1 MRQNTKP
8 IWEKKYPHVPF
19 DFNDVASY
27 KEGIPPET
35 SKTSSAGNVLVI
47 IQ

>member
-19 DFNDVASY
+19 DFNDVTSY

-35 SKTSSAGNVLVI
+35 SKTSSGGNVVVI
-47 IQ
+47 M